1 MNWRNC
7 DTPDALWGDDDE
19 QFDLLG
25 LEKWGVNVEEEL
37 KNEETIEFMCWVE
50 DWENVMDK
58 GDVMS

>member
-1 MNWRNC
+1 MEKPNC

-37 KNEETIEFMCWVE
+37 KME